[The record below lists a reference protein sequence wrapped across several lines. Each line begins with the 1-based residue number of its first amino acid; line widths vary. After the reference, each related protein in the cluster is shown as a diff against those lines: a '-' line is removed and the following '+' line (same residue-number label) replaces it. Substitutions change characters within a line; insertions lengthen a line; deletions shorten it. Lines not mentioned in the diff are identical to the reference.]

1 MMKTSLHILFL
12 MILLYCSACGVKSV
26 ISPTHVSPLNSP
38 IHLPDT
44 PTPIFTLAKPSLTPT
59 ATIFV
64 PPTPPPTFTFEPLPI
79 VTPSN
84 PQFDVWVI
92 PSTYSVSPPFFKVE
106 FSPEVWKLNTNDQP
120 YPMLQHL
127 LLPECHISPSVGRGL
142 PPDYSVEHTFRK
154 IGDNTY
160 ELSIVSKAGQ
170 WVFSNYCTGNEDV
183 GICFAIG
190 SDDNQQTCIQ
200 DAEVVLSTLVI
211 FE

>member
-1 MMKTSLHILFL
+1 MKMNCHILFL
-12 MILLYCSACGVKSV
+12 IVLLYCPACEAKPVT
-26 ISPTHVSPLNSP
+26 SPTYVSPLNSP
-38 IHLPDT
+38 IRLSDT
-44 PTPIFTLAKPSLTPT
+44 PTPFVTLTKPSLTPT

-64 PPTPPPTFTFEPLPI
+64 SPTPPPTFTFEPLPV
-79 VTPSN
+79 VTSSN
-84 PQFDVWVI
+84 SQFDVWVI
-92 PSTYSVSPPFFKVE
+92 LDTYSISPPFFKVE
-106 FSPEVWKLNTNDQP
+106 FLPEVWELNINDQP

-127 LLPECHISPSVGRGL
+127 LLPGCHISPSAGRGL

-170 WVFSNYCTGNEDV
+170 WMFSNYCTGNEDA
-183 GICFAIG
+183 GICLAVG
-190 SDDNQQTCIQ
+190 STDNQQTCIQ